1 MKNIF
6 FILFC
11 IACITYGYGS
21 IQNYEFIRQIGLYA
35 TTPCLLIHY
44 LINTKRI
51 ELFYL
56 LALLFTFF
64 GDTSFH
70 LNPDGVAREALTIG
84 AFIFV
89 SSFFT
94 LIILERKKFSEIRKT
109 IFISL
114 ALAVL
119 FLIINYTLFKESKQ
133 IIFATAIYF
142 TSLSILCATS
152 ISFYVKA
159 KTKESLYFLI
169 GAIGIFLASI
179 AKSYEYLEKT
189 SLSII
194 LNIIF
199 YIISNLFFLKGVLSK
214 YKTLKSQV

>member
-21 IQNYEFIRQIGLYA
+21 IQNHELIKQIGLYS
-35 TTPCLLIHY
+35 TTPFLFAHY
-44 LINTKRI
+44 IFNTKRV
-51 ELFYL
+51 EMFYV
-56 LALLFTFF
+56 LAMLFTFF

-70 LNPDGVAREALTIG
+70 LNPNGIAREALTIG
-84 AFIFV
+84 AYIFV
-89 SSFFT
+89 TAFFT
-94 LIILERKKFSEIRKT
+94 LIILERKKFTEIKKN
-109 IFISL
+109 IFIAIGL
-114 ALAVL
+114 GIV
-119 FLIINYTLFKESKQ
+119 FLIVNYTVFREKKQ

-142 TSLSILCATS
+142 TSLSILCATG
-152 ISFYVKA
+152 ISFYIKN

-189 SLSII
+189 PLSII
-194 LNIIF
+194 LNILF
-199 YIISNLFFLKGVLSK
+199 YIISNLFFLKGIFSK
-214 YKTLKSQV
+214 YKTPKIQA